1 MGRVRI
7 LKDWNVSYPY
17 PIQAQTQTKTLDEG
31 QRTDVKH
38 FRRMVAL
45 IIKKCHPDYR
55 TQLPITFKLFFS
67 KNFLLEHYTLQFLHP
82 LFYGS
87 NERLH
92 FIHLIQ
98 EYKNKVSESYD
109 LFNLNEEQYGIYN
122 WIATVVDSKDGF
134 LNEVLNHENDLQAY
148 KAGKATTLPRFVRNL
163 HNHPH
168 SKMSHA
174 TMTYK
179 IEEMFP
185 DLCAIIVD
193 ASIRG
198 SDSIWKKW
206 ELNGNGEKTLMN
218 YIFTKPF
225 GFEIPCY

>member
-168 SKMSHA
+168 SKVCFLSFMLCFFFWLNSPLCYVVVVNDNYFI
-174 TMTYK
+174 T
-179 IEEMFP
+179 
-185 DLCAIIVD
+185 DLCFLIDV
-193 ASIRG
+193 
-198 SDSIWKKW
+198 
-206 ELNGNGEKTLMN
+206 T
-218 YIFTKPF
+218 
-225 GFEIPCY
+225 CYNDLQNRRNVP